1 MGLRFDPGAEIFGI
15 HLQLAL
21 AGNVAVGHDGPWLEG
36 VSGIKG
42 FRVGGGVGGGAV
54 G

>member
-1 MGLRFDPGAEIFGI
+1 MGLRLDAGAEIFGI

-21 AGNVAVGHDGPWLEG
+21 TGNIAIGYLGPWLEG
-36 VSGIKG
+36 VSGIEC